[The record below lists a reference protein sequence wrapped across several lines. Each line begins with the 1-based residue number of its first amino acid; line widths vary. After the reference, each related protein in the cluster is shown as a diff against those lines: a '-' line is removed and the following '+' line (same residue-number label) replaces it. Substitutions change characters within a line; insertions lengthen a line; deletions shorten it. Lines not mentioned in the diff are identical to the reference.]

1 MAPEVAEVV
10 WYSEDSASPLTVS
23 KPAAFT
29 SGDLLIAVIWQHNNP
44 SNQSELTTSA
54 DWTLEGNCDGTIS
67 DAKVFSH
74 VYDPSD
80 PSTWSFAYRATA
92 DVCLGLL
99 RITGADQ
106 APVIAITSTP
116 TASTTSSMSSPSVN
130 PGGEDDLLI
139 TLLGAHGNG
148 SAIVV
153 TDPSG
158 MTDLSQVQVAN
169 QFMGLAAAHEA
180 LVSSAPSGVRT
191 WTSLS
196 PTGQTG
202 GTISIAVKSPASSDP
217 LDPIVNAGPPPW
229 LAMQIAQ
236 AQTRARYTEDG
247 PAPPGT
253 QTGTL
258 VSGTLVT
265 SGAAV
270 KVASCNGRAGLGLS
284 AAGTESRSDVYIAEY
299 FSSVQSD
306 GLGNGSAITT
316 ARTYAGDRLIV
327 AVTDSQSTTPPTKP
341 GGWNDITLPDN
352 SSGTNFEV
360 FLYELINPAAQTT
373 YTWTVTGGR
382 RTIIGALV
390 RGASTTTLLDEADS
404 LETASSTSHASPSV
418 VTLGPNRAILAFNVL
433 RGFPTSAWSQAS
445 GWLEYVQRV
454 GGDAT
459 TNMQVSLQARTAPTA
474 TTYSDTFTCA
484 TSEPAII
491 VLLAAI
497 PATGGAGATAENGNT
512 QLAVTT
518 AGTAVKIAA
527 QNGRCSTAFVGN
539 ATSTKK
545 AIAASSTTIAI
556 TNVGSETKKSI
567 NTGTSY
573 LALVDIGTESKKSI
587 NTGTSYLTITA
598 AETASPR
605 QQTGRTTILLRQ
617 TSAEVKIAKPTGTVT
632 AALRDVST
640 ALKIAK
646 SVGTSTTALTD
657 TSIAVKKSIDSAVVT
672 IAFTASGAETAG
684 VARQQTGT
692 SALALRNSATSVK
705 ILPTTATSVVPLR
718 SAATA
723 VKISKSVGTSV
734 IALRDAATALK
745 KSVTVGNATLALT
758 AVGAETSG
766 VTRAQSGSCAVSLRT
781 SSASLKT
788 IGATGIS
795 TVPVRSTSTPVKI
808 SKTAGFATIT
818 LRNVSTSQKTSK
830 NVGTSSTA
838 FVANGQAT
846 SANIRQQTG
855 TTSAG
860 LRSSATAAKK
870 SIDAGSSS
878 VGLRCTA
885 DVRKV
890 AKPSCAAS
898 VILRTSSSTVK
909 KVSRSGSATLALTV
923 TFTVQVIMANPDTV
937 IRLSPGS
944 TTIRTGLDGTTI
956 SYSPGATLIRF
967 AAT

>member
-23 KPAAFT
+23 KPAAFI
-29 SGDLLIAVIWQHNNP
+29 SNDLLIAVIWQHNNP

-54 DWTLEGNCDGTIS
+54 DWTLEGNCDGTVS

-80 PSTWSFAYRATA
+80 PSTWAFTYRSTA
-92 DVCLGLL
+92 DVCLCLL

-106 APVIAITSTP
+106 APVITVTSTP
-116 TASTTSSMSSPSVN
+116 TAATTSSMNSPSLN

-139 TLLGAHGNG
+139 TILGAHGNG

-153 TDPSG
+153 TEPVG
-158 MTDLSQVQVAN
+158 MTDLAQVQVAN
-169 QFMGLAAAHEA
+169 QFMGMAAAHEA
-180 LVSSAPSGVRT
+180 LVTSAATGVRT

-202 GTISIAVKSPASSDP
+202 GTISISVKSPASSDP

-229 LAMQIAQ
+229 LARQIAI
-236 AQTRARYTEDG
+236 AQTRARFTQD
-247 PAPPGT
+247 APPPPGAEN
-253 QTGTL
+253 GTL
-258 VSGTLVT
+258 TSALTTSGT
-265 SGAAV
+265 AV
-270 KVASCNGRAGLGLS
+270 KIAACTGRAGLGLS
-284 AAGTESRSDVYIAEY
+284 SSATESRQDVYIAEW
-299 FSSVQSD
+299 FSSVQGD

-382 RTIIGALV
+382 RTIMGALV

-418 VTLGPNRAILAFNVL
+418 LTLGPNRAIIAYNVL
-433 RGFPTSAWSQAS
+433 RGFPNSAWSQAS
-445 GWLEYVQRV
+445 GWLEYAEAV
-454 GGDAT
+454 GGDGT

-484 TSEPAII
+484 NAEPAIV
-491 VLLAAI
+491 VLLAVI
-497 PATGGAGATAENGNT
+497 PTVGGTGATAETGNT

-518 AGTAVKIAA
+518 TGKAIKVAA
-527 QNGRCSTAFVGN
+527 QNGQCATAFVGN
-539 ATSTKK
+539 AVATKK

-573 LALVDIGTESKKSI
+573 LA
-587 NTGTSYLTITA
+587 ITA

-617 TSAEVKIAKPTGTVT
+617 TSAEVKIAKPAGTTTVV
-632 AALRDVST
+632 LRNAST

-646 SVGTSTTALTD
+646 TVGTVTTALND
-657 TSIAVKKSIDSAVVT
+657 TSVAVKKSIDNAVVT
-672 IAFTASGAETAG
+672 IAITASGAETSG
-684 VARQQTGT
+684 VARQQAGT
-692 SALALRNSATSVK
+692 TALTLRNSATAVK
-705 ILPTTATSVVPLR
+705 ILPATATSVVPLR

-745 KSVTVGNATLALT
+745 KSVTAGNATLALT

-766 VTRAQSGSCAVSLRT
+766 VARAQSGSCAVSLRT
-781 SSASLKT
+781 AGTSLKT
-788 IGATGIS
+788 IGSTGTSVLSVRLSGS
-795 TVPVRSTSTPVKI
+795 T
-808 SKTAGFATIT
+808 A
-818 LRNVSTSQKTSK
+818 KTSK
-830 NVGTSSTA
+830 NVGTSTTA
-838 FVANGQAT
+838 FVANGQVIA
-846 SANIRQQTG
+846 ANVRQQSG
-855 TTSAG
+855 TTC
-860 LRSSATAAKK
+860 
-870 SIDAGSSS
+870 
-878 VGLRCTA
+878 VGLRNSSTSTKKSLEAGSAGVVLRCTTDA
-885 DVRKV
+885 RKV
-890 AKPSCAAS
+890 AKPNCMTP
-898 VILRTSSSTVK
+898 VLLRISSGTTK
-909 KVSRSGSATLALTV
+909 KISRSGSVTLALTV
-923 TFTVQVIMANPDTV
+923 TFTVQVIMENPDTV
-937 IRLSPGS
+937 IRFNQN
-944 TTIRTGLDGTTI
+944 TTILRTGLESTVIGFDPGLTVISLLTT
-956 SYSPGATLIRF
+956 
-967 AAT
+967 